1 MSDQADQLRRLVR
14 ATVQQH
20 VPLQPGPPLVVVS
33 GGQEGV
39 GTTAIAIQ
47 LAKEL
52 KTQGK
57 RTVLVDANLNHPDI
71 ASKWSPREGL
81 PRESL
86 SPVNRELR
94 DTLDEVLSGDRTVL
108 EVLQSTSEG
117 VRLLLGRWNADTPP
131 KLGCR
136 APQPGDQAPQPGDQ
150 APQLGDQAPQV
161 GDQAPQLGDQAIDR
175 LLAGLHRLHDATDVI
190 VIDLGCGMSPWAHRF
205 WLAAQHVLL
214 VTTPA
219 PSVVRDSYAMLKL
232 AEIDSLNEKVRIVVN
247 RCWEK
252 RHAREVFAR
261 LDHTC
266 HRFLDFSLSH
276 FSLIAEYP
284 GFDRQ
289 ETDANGQSV
298 EHAAQ
303 DVEASLHADD
313 FPQSVRLLA
322 AEVISH
328 CLVST
333 ARYSH
338 WSGKAV
344 CPQEAIM

>member
-14 ATVQQH
+14 TTVQQH
-20 VPLQPGPPLVVVS
+20 APLQPGPPLVVVS

-39 GTTAIAIQ
+39 GTSVIAIQ

-52 KTQGK
+52 TAQGK

-71 ASKWSPREGL
+71 ASRWSLREGL
-81 PRESL
+81 PSEPL
-86 SPVNRELR
+86 SSVNHDLR

-108 EVLQSTSEG
+108 EVLQSMSEG
-117 VRLLLGRWNADTPP
+117 VRLLPGRCNADSPP
-131 KLGCR
+131 KLG
-136 APQPGDQAPQPGDQ
+136 DQSPR
-150 APQLGDQAPQV
+150 
-161 GDQAPQLGDQAIDR
+161 LGDQAINR
-175 LLAGLHRLHDATDVI
+175 LLQGLHRLHDTTDVI
-190 VIDLGCGMSPWAHRF
+190 VVDLGCGMSPWAHRLWF
-205 WLAAQHVLL
+205 AAQQVLL

-232 AEIDSLNEKVRIVVN
+232 AEIDSLHEKVRIVVN

-252 RHAREVFAR
+252 GHAREVFAR

-284 GFDRQ
+284 DFERQ

-298 EHAAQ
+298 EHDTQ
-303 DVEASLHADD
+303 VVEACLHADD

-328 CLVST
+328 CLVAT

-338 WSGKAV
+338 RPDKAV
-344 CPQEAIM
+344 HPQEAMM

>member
-14 ATVQQH
+14 TTVQQH
-20 VPLQPGPPLVVVS
+20 APLQPGPPLVVVS
-33 GGQEGV
+33 GGQEGI
-39 GTTAIAIQ
+39 GTSAIAIQ

-52 KTQGK
+52 TTQGK

-71 ASKWSPREGL
+71 ASKWSLREGL
-81 PRESL
+81 PSESL
-86 SPVNRELR
+86 SSVNHDPR

-108 EVLQSTSEG
+108 EVLQSMSEG
-117 VRLLLGRWNADTPP
+117 VRLLPGLWNADTPS
-131 KLGCR
+131 K
-136 APQPGDQAPQPGDQ
+136 
-150 APQLGDQAPQV
+150 
-161 GDQAPQLGDQAIDR
+161 LGDQAICR
-175 LLAGLHRLHDATDVI
+175 LLDGLHRLHDSTDFI
-190 VIDLGCGMSPWAHRF
+190 VIDLGSGMSPWVHRF
-205 WLAAQHVLL
+205 WLAAQQVLL

-219 PSVVRDSYAMLKL
+219 PSAVRDSYAMLKL
-232 AEIDSLNEKVRIVVN
+232 TEIDSLHEKVRIVVN
-247 RCWEK
+247 RCWK
-252 RHAREVFAR
+252 KGHAREVFAR

-284 GFDRQ
+284 DFDRQ

-303 DVEASLHADD
+303 VVEACLHADD

-328 CLVST
+328 CLVAT

-338 WSGKAV
+338 RSGKAV
-344 CPQEAIM
+344 HPQEAMM